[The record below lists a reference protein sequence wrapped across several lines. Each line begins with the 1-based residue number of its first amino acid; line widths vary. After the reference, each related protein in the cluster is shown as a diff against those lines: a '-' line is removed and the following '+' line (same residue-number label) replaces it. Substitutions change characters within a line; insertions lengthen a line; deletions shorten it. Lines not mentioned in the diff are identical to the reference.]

1 MPFVVMNEL
10 DEGLEVRRSD
20 EEEPSLLLDEAV
32 LDLLLGDEGDGER
45 VGHALAHSDQKTSV
59 HVDPRQHVFGLLTT
73 PRAVKPRL

>member
-1 MPFVVMNEL
+1 
-10 DEGLEVRRSD
+10 
-20 EEEPSLLLDEAV
+20 V